1 MGFSTSNIKCENGTA
16 KQETLE
22 NQKSKC
28 KGTVQCSLY
37 GKHKISLGGKI
48 LEYLKIFMETDHVID
63 SVLGFLVFHS

>member
-1 MGFSTSNIKCENGTA
+1 MDFSTSNIKCENGTA

-28 KGTVQCSLY
+28 KGTVQCSLC

-48 LEYLKIFMETDHVID
+48 LEYLKIFV
-63 SVLGFLVFHS
+63 